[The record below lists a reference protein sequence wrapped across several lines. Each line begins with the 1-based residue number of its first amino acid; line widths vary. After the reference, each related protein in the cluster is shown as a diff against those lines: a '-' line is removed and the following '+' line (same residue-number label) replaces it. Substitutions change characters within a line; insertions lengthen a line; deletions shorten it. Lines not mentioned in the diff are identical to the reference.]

1 MALWR
6 TNGYAK
12 TTVADICRA
21 AGVSRAL
28 FYFYFPAKEDV
39 LFEVGLLST
48 RAAQKTVRSL
58 LQTDY
63 EVDAVIAEALRSL
76 ERSMARNPREL
87 IIETILEGYRHEHRI
102 LAGEL
107 VDDTDADMFGE
118 LFAKAQ
124 QDGKLARTCR
134 RAPPV
139 PSRRDARQRRRA
151 ALGRGHLRRP
161 LIRRRRQPRHRGLDR
176 RLQPTSRVEERAM
189 KVSVVTAPGET
200 QVVDAPKPT
209 VGPADVLVKI
219 RACGICGTDALFISM
234 GGIPG
239 HDGGM
244 PSPCPSGGR
253 CPSQP
258 KPSDKV
264 LVFGAGPIGLG
275 QF

>member
-48 RAAQKTVRSL
+48 RAAQKSVRSL

-63 EVDAVIAEALRSL
+63 EVGAVIAAALRIL

-107 VDDTDADMFGE
+107 TDDGDASMFGD
-118 LFAKAQ
+118 LFTKAQ
-124 QDGKLARTCR
+124 QDGKLAAQVDVQHLSHLAGMHVSEGVRHWAAGTYGDR
-134 RAPPV
+134 SFSAV
-139 PSRRDARQRRRA
+139 VGRDIN
-151 ALGRGHLRRP
+151 ALIAGYN
-161 LIRRRRQPRHRGLDR
+161 Q
-176 RLQPTSRVEERAM
+176 
-189 KVSVVTAPGET
+189 
-200 QVVDAPKPT
+200 
-209 VGPADVLVKI
+209 
-219 RACGICGTDALFISM
+219 IS
-234 GGIPG
+234 
-239 HDGGM
+239 
-244 PSPCPSGGR
+244 
-253 CPSQP
+253 
-258 KPSDKV
+258 
-264 LVFGAGPIGLG
+264 A
-275 QF
+275 

>member
-1 MALWR
+1 VIADGSQRRASYQRARSHETKRALVQAAMALWR

-63 EVDAVIAEALRSL
+63 DVDAVIAEALRSL

-102 LAGEL
+102 LAGEQ

-118 LFAKAQ
+118 LFTKAQ
-124 QDGKLARTCR
+124 QDGKLAAHVDVRHLSHLAGMHVSEGVRHWATGTYGDR
-134 RAPPV
+134 SFADV
-139 PSRRDARQRRRA
+139 VSRDIA
-151 ALGRGHLRRP
+151 AL
-161 LIRRRRQPRHRGLDR
+161 I
-176 RLQPTSRVEERAM
+176 
-189 KVSVVTAPGET
+189 
-200 QVVDAPKPT
+200 
-209 VGPADVLVKI
+209 
-219 RACGICGTDALFISM
+219 
-234 GGIPG
+234 
-239 HDGGM
+239 
-244 PSPCPSGGR
+244 
-253 CPSQP
+253 
-258 KPSDKV
+258 
-264 LVFGAGPIGLG
+264 AGYNQLSA
-275 QF
+275 